1 MQKNIP
7 IYFSV
12 YLAALVLVLA
22 GLQLPLQTYA
32 QQRTITGT
40 VTSAADGQP
49 VPGVS
54 VIVKGLGGGT
64 TTRNDGTFRL
74 NVKNAKAL
82 IFSYVSFETQE
93 VEIGVSTDL
102 KVALEPQHSELSE
115 VSIVGSRS
123 TNRTQ
128 LNSPVPVDVI
138 DLKALQ
144 ETAPQVSVT
153 QLLQYVSPSFHSS
166 VSGGGDAASAT
177 STVQLKGLG
186 VDQVLVLINGKRRH
200 KSSNIS
206 WGGLGNGA
214 TGYDLNAIPTGA
226 IERIEILRDGAAAQY
241 GSDAIAGV
249 INIVLK
255 KTTGELTFNTTAST
269 RRRGDGTT
277 TRTGSN
283 YGVKLGDKGGYFN
296 ITGEFATQ
304 AVSLPVGNNEAG
316 LYIGPA
322 YGGGAN
328 TRGFDQIYTP
338 EIDNAIIASRGID
351 RHFFDQR
358 GSTNKSIDGL
368 LFFNAS
374 VPLKEDVEIYAFG
387 GISHRNSQFT
397 AVYRLPG
404 WTERNNTFIYP
415 DGFLPAMDNIISDKS
430 FAVGIKGKVK
440 GWNADFS
447 NVYGK
452 NDFGNV
458 ISNSLNASL
467 GLKTPVK
474 FDAGSYNA
482 SQNTASLDFSR
493 YFDSVLKGL
502 NVAFGGQYRV
512 ETYQIIAGEEA
523 SYIKGDLRP
532 IYHVDYTTGGLAY
545 LTNLGSTPLNGLSPG
560 AQIHAGFRPS
570 NEVNVNRS
578 ISAGYV
584 DAELNITGKWLVSGA
599 LRIENY
605 SDFGSVT
612 TYKGATRYSIANW
625 LGLRGSL
632 NTGFR
637 APDLAQFYYTETST
651 TFQNGVAI
659 DQVTANNVNPAT
671 KALGIPSLKPEK
683 SRGYTAGITSQ
694 PVPNVEF
701 TADAYKIDIDDRV
714 GNTGRFS
721 ATDTNLPAD
730 VRALFVQ
737 TGTVQAKFF
746 YNSFST
752 STRGVE
758 LTGSYRFLFPNGG
771 NVNFLA
777 GANFQETKLT
787 KVNTPKGLEAY
798 RYIIFDESEK
808 ARVTSNIPAQKITF
822 QGTYTYK
829 KFNGLL
835 RTVYFGRVTTVSQ
848 LNANFPRP
856 DYYYQTFSPI
866 WITDISLAY
875 RFTPKIQATVGANN
889 LFNVLGDY
897 TIPAPGSNI
906 TRNPGPGATQAGTTT
921 GVQPFV
927 RLSARF

>member
-1 MQKNIP
+1 MKKIIQ
-7 IYFSV
+7 
-12 YLAALVLVLA
+12 LVLLLSLFL
-22 GLQLPLQTYA
+22 GQSLYA
-32 QQRTITGT
+32 QKRVITGV
-40 VTSAADGQP
+40 VTSADDNQP

-54 VIVKGLGGGT
+54 VRVKGLNEGAVTKSDGSYEISI
-64 TTRNDGTFRL
+64 RNGKYLVFSFVGYENQEEFVDGKTKINVSLKPSTGLL
-74 NVKNAKAL
+74 N
-82 IFSYVSFETQE
+82 
-93 VEIGVSTDL
+93 
-102 KVALEPQHSELSE
+102 E
-115 VSIVGSRS
+115 VSIVGSHNA
-123 TNRTQ
+123 NRTK
-128 LNSPVPVDVI
+128 LNSANPVDII
-138 DLKALQ
+138 DIKALQ
-144 ETAPQVSVT
+144 ETTPQVSVT

-177 STVQLKGLG
+177 STAQLRGLG
-186 VDQVLVLINGKRRH
+186 VDQLLVLINGKRRH

-214 TGYDLNAIPTGA
+214 TGYDLNSIPTGS

-255 KTTGELTFNTTAST
+255 KNTDQLSLTSTAST
-269 RRRGDGTT
+269 RRRGDGLT
-277 TRTGSN
+277 TRTSSN
-283 YGVKLGDKGGYFN
+283 YGVKLGEKGGYLN
-296 ITGEFATQ
+296 VTGEFATQ
-304 AVSLPVGNNEAG
+304 AVSLPTGNDDAG

-328 TRGFDQIYTP
+328 TRGFDQIYTK
-338 EIDNAIIASRGID
+338 EIDDAIIKSRGID
-351 RHFFDQR
+351 RHYFDQR
-358 GSTNKSIDGL
+358 GSTNKAIDGL
-368 LFFNAS
+368 LFFNAG
-374 VPLKEDVEIYAFG
+374 VPLKQDVELYAFG

-415 DGFLPAMDNIISDKS
+415 DGFLPAMDNIITDKS
-430 FAVGIKGKVK
+430 FAVGLKAKVK
-440 GWNADFS
+440 NWNVDIS
-447 NVYGK
+447 NVYGT
-452 NDFGNV
+452 NGFGNE
-458 ISNSLNASL
+458 ISNSLNASY
-467 GLKTPVK
+467 GQRTPRK
-474 FDAGSYNA
+474 FNAGSYNA
-482 SQNTASLDFSR
+482 SQNTGSIDFSR
-493 YFDSVLKGL
+493 YFDKVLKGI

-523 SYIKGDLRP
+523 SYAKADLRA
-532 IYHVDYTTGGLAY
+532 IYGVDTTSGGIPYTTS
-545 LTNLGSTPLNGLSPG
+545 LGYTPLNGLSPG
-560 AQIHAGFRPS
+560 SQIHAGFRPS
-570 NEVNVNRS
+570 NEVDVNRA
-578 ISAGYV
+578 ISAAYADV
-584 DAELNITGKWLVSGA
+584 ELNVTSKWLLSGA
-599 LRIENY
+599 LRVEHY
-605 SDFGSVT
+605 SDFGSVF
-612 TYKGATRYSIANW
+612 TYKGATRYSFADW
-625 LGLRGSL
+625 LGVRGSI

-671 KALGIPSLKPEK
+671 KALGIPSLTPERSK
-683 SRGYTAGITSQ
+683 GYTAGLTSS
-694 PVPNVEF
+694 PIPNVEF
-701 TADAYKIDIDDRV
+701 TVDAYQIDIKDRV

-752 STRGVE
+752 TTKGIE
-758 LTGSYRFLFPNGG
+758 FTGSYRFLFENGA
-771 NVNFLA
+771 NATFLA
-777 GANFQETKLT
+777 GGNFLETKLT

-808 ARVTSNIPAQKITF
+808 TRVTSNIPSKKITL
-822 QGTYTYK
+822 QGTYNIN
-829 KFNGLL
+829 KFNFLL
-835 RTVYFGRVTTVSQ
+835 RTVYFGSVTLATQ
-848 LNANFPRP
+848 LNATFPKP

-866 WITDISLAY
+866 WVTDIAAGY
-875 RFTPKIQATVGANN
+875 KITPNIQATVGANN

-897 TIPAPGSNI
+897 TVPAPGSNI

-927 RLSARF
+927 RFTAKF

>member
-1 MQKNIP
+1 MKYYIRLFFL
-7 IYFSV
+7 ILILLSGR
-12 YLAALVLVLA
+12 LS
-22 GLQLPLQTYA
+22 A
-32 QQRTITGT
+32 QQRTVTGT
-40 VTSAADGQP
+40 VTSAEDGKPIPGASVVIKGLSGGTITAADGSFKIS
-49 VPGVS
+49 VRNARALVVS
-54 VIVKGLGGGT
+54 
-64 TTRNDGTFRL
+64 F
-74 NVKNAKAL
+74 
-82 IFSYVSFETQE
+82 VSFEPKE
-93 VEIGVSTDL
+93 
-102 KVALEPQHSELSE
+102 VALGTESSLDIRLKPQESALDEIQ
-115 VSIVGSRS
+115 IVGSR
-123 TNRTQ
+123 NVGRTK
-128 LNSPVPVDVI
+128 LNAAVPVDVI
-138 DLKALQ
+138 DLKSLQ
-144 ETAPQVSVT
+144 ESAPQVSVT

-214 TGYDLNAIPTGA
+214 TGYDLNSIPTGA

-255 KTTGELTFNTTAST
+255 KTTEALTFNTTGST

-277 TRTGSN
+277 TRSNAN
-283 YGVKLGDKGGYFN
+283 YGVKLGNKGGYFN

-304 AVSLPVGNNEAG
+304 AVSLPVGNDDAG

-328 TRGFDQIYTP
+328 TRGFDQIYTK
-338 EIDNAIIASRGID
+338 EIDDAIIKGRGID

-358 GSTNKSIDGL
+358 GSTNKAIDGL
-368 LFFNAS
+368 LFFNAA
-374 VPLKEDVEIYAFG
+374 VPLREGVELYSFG

-415 DGFLPAMDNIISDKS
+415 DGFLPAMDNIITDKS
-430 FAVGIKGKVK
+430 IAIGLKGKVK
-440 GWNADFS
+440 DWNIDVS

-452 NDFGNV
+452 NAFGNV
-458 ISNSLNASL
+458 ITNTLNASL
-467 GLKTPVK
+467 GLKSPRK

-493 YFDSVLKGL
+493 YFDNALKGL

-512 ETYQIIAGEEA
+512 ETYQIQAGEEG
-523 SYIKGDLRP
+523 SYIKGDLRT
-532 IYHVDYTTGGLAY
+532 IYGVDYTTGGIPY
-545 LTNLGSTPLNGLSPG
+545 QVNLGSTPLNGLSPG
-560 AQIHAGFRPS
+560 SQIHAGFRPS
-570 NEVNVNRS
+570 NEVDVNRS
-578 ISAGYV
+578 IAAGYL
-584 DAELNITGKWLVSGA
+584 DLELNVTKKWLLSGA
-599 LRIENY
+599 LRVENY

-612 TYKGATRYSIANW
+612 TYKAATRYGFANW
-625 LGLRGSL
+625 LAVRGSF

-671 KALGIPSLKPEK
+671 RALGIPSLRPEK
-683 SRGYTAGITSQ
+683 STGYTAGITSQ
-694 PVPNVEF
+694 PLPNVEISV
-701 TADAYKIDIDDRV
+701 DAYQISVADRV

-721 ATDTNLPAD
+721 ATDPNLPAD

-752 STRGVE
+752 RTRGVE
-758 LTGSYRFLFPNGG
+758 FTGSYRFLLPDGA
-771 NVNFLA
+771 NVSFLA
-777 GANFQETKLT
+777 GANFQQTKLT

-798 RYIIFDESEK
+798 RYIIFDESEQ
-808 ARVTSNIPAQKITF
+808 ARVTSSIPAQKITL
-822 QGTYTYK
+822 QGIYTYK
-829 KFNGLL
+829 KFNALL
-835 RTVYFGRVTTVSQ
+835 RTVYFGKVTGVSQ
-848 LNANFPRP
+848 LNANFPKP
-856 DYYYQTFSPI
+856 DYFYQTFSPI
-866 WITDISLAY
+866 WITDISVGY
-875 RFTPKIQATVGANN
+875 RINNQLQATIGANN

-906 TRNPGPGATQAGTTT
+906 TRNQGPGGGQAGTTT
-921 GVQPFV
+921 GIQPFV
-927 RLSARF
+927 RLAANF

>member
-1 MQKNIP
+1 MKINI
-7 IYFSV
+7 
-12 YLAALVLVLA
+12 YLLLLLA
-22 GLQLPLQTYA
+22 VFIPGSLLA
-32 QQRTITGT
+32 QQRTLTGT
-40 VTSAADGQP
+40 VTSAEDGRP
-49 VPGVS
+49 VPGAS
-54 VIVKGLGGGT
+54 VIIKGLSGGAIT
-64 TTRNDGTFRL
+64 KSDGTFKLTVR
-74 NVKNAKAL
+74 NAKYL
-82 IFSYVSFETQE
+82 VFSFVSFETKE
-93 VEIGVSTDL
+93 VEIGSSTDL
-102 KVALEPQHSELSE
+102 KVSLKPVNSDLDE
-115 VSIVGSRS
+115 VQIVGSRN
-123 TNRTQ
+123 TGRTK
-128 LNSPVPVDVI
+128 LNSAVPVDVI
-138 DLKALQ
+138 DIKSLQ
-144 ETAPQVSVT
+144 ESAPQVSVT

-214 TGYDLNAIPTGA
+214 TGYDLNSIPTGS

-249 INIVLK
+249 INIALK
-255 KTTGELTFNTTAST
+255 KTTDELTFNTTAST
-269 RRRGDGTT
+269 RRRADGTT
-277 TRTGSN
+277 TRTSSN
-283 YGVKLGDKGGYFN
+283 YGVKLGNKGGFLN
-296 ITGEFATQ
+296 VTGEFATQ
-304 AVSLPVGNNEAG
+304 AVSLPVGNDEAG

-328 TRGFDQIYTP
+328 TRGFDQIYTR
-338 EIDNAIIASRGID
+338 EIDDAILAGRGID

-358 GSTNKSIDGL
+358 GGTNKAIDGL
-368 LFFNAS
+368 LFYNAS
-374 VPLKEDVEIYAFG
+374 IPLKEGVELYSFG

-415 DGFLPAMDNIISDKS
+415 DGFLPAMDNIITDKS
-430 FAVGIKGKVK
+430 FAFGLKAKVK
-440 GWNADFS
+440 EWNVDLS
-447 NVYGK
+447 NVYGN

-458 ISNSLNASL
+458 ITNTLNASL
-467 GLKTPVK
+467 GLKTPRK

-493 YFDSVLKGL
+493 YFDKVLKGL

-512 ETYQIIAGEEA
+512 ETYQIIAGEEG
-523 SYIKGDLRP
+523 SYIKGDLRT
-532 IYHVDYTTGGLAY
+532 IYGVDNTTGGIPY

-560 AQIHAGFRPS
+560 SQIHAGFRPG
-570 NEVNVNRS
+570 NEVNVSRS
-578 ISAGYV
+578 IAAGYI
-584 DAELNITGKWLVSGA
+584 DAELNVTSKWLLSGA
-599 LRIENY
+599 IRIENY

-612 TYKGATRYSIANW
+612 TYKGATRYSFANW
-625 LGLRGSL
+625 LAIRGSV

-671 KALGIPSLKPEK
+671 RALGIPSLKPEK
-683 SRGYTAGITSQ
+683 SKGYTAGFTSQ
-694 PVPNVEF
+694 PIPNVEL
-701 TADAYKIDIDDRV
+701 TVDAYQVEVEDRV

-752 STRGVE
+752 RTKGVE
-758 LTGSYRFLFPNGG
+758 FTGSYKFLFANGA
-771 NVNFLA
+771 NASFVA
-777 GANFQETKLT
+777 GANFQRSELT

-808 ARVTSNIPAQKITF
+808 ARVTSNIPAQKVTL
-822 QGTYTYK
+822 QGTYNYK
-829 KFNGLL
+829 KFNALL
-835 RTVYFGRVTTVSQ
+835 RAVYFGKVTSVSQ
-848 LNANFPRP
+848 LNAKFPQP

-866 WITDISLAY
+866 WITDISLGY
-875 RFTPKIQATVGANN
+875 KITPTLLATVGANN
-889 LFNVLGDY
+889 LFDVLGDY

-906 TRNPGPGATQAGTTT
+906 TRNPGPGGTQAGANT
-921 GVQPFV
+921 GIQPFV
-927 RLSARF
+927 RLSARL